1 MQIQWYP
8 GHMAKAERKIREET
22 SKADVIIIVGDARA
36 PEKSVNADFYRSI
49 GNKRRITVYNKMSL
63 ADPEG
68 IGEWKAFYRERG
80 DEVFFTDCVTREGI
94 GAVVNYL
101 KGLKKTFRFER
112 EARAIVA
119 GIPNVGKSLL
129 INTLCR
135 KGSAKTGDIPGVTR
149 GTNWIRSDEFYL
161 LDTPGVLPPKFTE
174 PEDGVILASIGC
186 VRDTILDREDL
197 ALEIIRFMLDK
208 YPSLLEE
215 RYKVQTGGFEP
226 LEVYEAIAAKRGF
239 MLRGGEYD
247 YERCASTVIDEFRSG
262 TMGRIMMNRPREE
275 ASDED

>member
-36 PEKSVNADFYRSI
+36 PEKSVNADFYTSI
-49 GNKRRITVYNKMSL
+49 GTKRRITVYNKMSL
-63 ADPEG
+63 ADPAGVE
-68 IGEWKAFYRERG
+68 EWKSFYRRRG
-80 DEVFFTDCVTREGI
+80 DDVFFTDCVTREGI

-101 KGLKKTFRFER
+101 KGLKKAFRFER

-135 KGSAKTGDIPGVTR
+135 KGSARTGDMPGVTR

-197 ALEIIRFMLDK
+197 ALEIIGFMLES
-208 YPSLLEE
+208 YPVLLQE
-215 RYKVQTGGFEP
+215 RYRVPTEGLGP

-262 TMGRIMMNRPREE
+262 TIGRIMMNLPGEE
-275 ASDED
+275 CDGQ

>member
-22 SKADVIIIVGDARA
+22 SKADVMIIVGDARA
-36 PEKSVNADFYRSI
+36 PEKSVNADFYKSI
-49 GNKRRITVYNKMSL
+49 GSKRRITVYNKMSL
-63 ADPEG
+63 ADPAG
-68 IGEWKAFYRERG
+68 IEKWRAYYRDRG
-80 DEVFFTDCVTREGI
+80 DDVFFTDCVSREGI
-94 GAVVNYL
+94 SQVTAYL
-101 KGLKKTFRFER
+101 KALKKTFKFER

-161 LDTPGVLPPKFTE
+161 LDTPGVLPPKFVE

-186 VRDTILDREDL
+186 VKDTILDREDL
-197 ALEIIRFMLDK
+197 ALEIIDFMSRN
-208 YPSLLEE
+208 YPSLLSE
-215 RYKVQTGGFEP
+215 RYRIDISGMSP
-226 LEVYEAIAAKRGF
+226 LEIYEAIASKRGF
-239 MLRGGEYD
+239 ILKGGEYD
-247 YERCASTVIDEFRSG
+247 YERCASTVIDEFRAG
-262 TMGRIMMNRPREE
+262 IIGRVMMCMPGVERC
-275 ASDED
+275 

>member
-36 PEKSVNADFYRSI
+36 PRISVNGDFYKSI
-49 GNKRRITVYNKMSL
+49 GTKRRITVYNKMSL

-68 IGEWKAFYRERG
+68 IEKWRRYFRGRGEDVY
-80 DEVFFTDCVTREGI
+80 FTDCVTKEGI
-94 GAVVNYL
+94 SQVISYL
-101 KGLKKTFRFER
+101 KALKKTFKFER

-135 KGSAKTGDIPGVTR
+135 KGSARTGDIPGVTR

-161 LDTPGVLPPKFTE
+161 LDTPGVLPPKFTD
-174 PEDGVILASIGC
+174 PADGVILASIGC
-186 VRDTILDREDL
+186 VKDTILNREDL
-197 ALEIIRFMLDK
+197 ALEIITFLSLN
-208 YPSLLEE
+208 YPDLLSE
-215 RYKVQTGGFEP
+215 RYRIDIGGLSP
-226 LEVYEAIAAKRGF
+226 LEIYEAIASKRGF
-239 MLRGGEYD
+239 ILRGGEYD

-262 TMGRIMMNRPREE
+262 TIGKVMMCLPGEE
-275 ASDED
+275 EC